1 PDLEAG
7 PDREFMVRV
16 GGRWLRVVIIR
27 IEGGFLG
34 IFEDLT
40 DIKNSEEA
48 ARRVLEANRTLL
60 AELHH
65 RVKNNL
71 QVISSLINIQSSKM
85 SREQAEIMRS
95 LQLRIKSM
103 AVIHEML
110 LSRPESSSINFASY
124 VGGLTGYL
132 RDMYQ
137 SAAEFEVDV
146 PDVEFNIETAAPLG
160 LIVGELVSNSIRHAF
175 TDGGIIRIS
184 LEALDD
190 GFILEVADNGRGLP
204 DNFSIEESGGIGLE
218 LVKNLVGQ
226 LEGSIECHS
235 NGLDNLQG

>member
-1 PDLEAG
+1 MELPVGVVLMDTSGRILESNPAIERLYGDSRDAMLIGDIHPDLEPG

-16 GGRWLRVVIIR
+16 GGRWLRVVITR
-27 IEGGFLG
+27 IEGGFIG

-48 ARRVLEANRTLL
+48 ARSLEANRTLL

-85 SREQAEIMRS
+85 SREHAEIMRS
-95 LQLRIKSM
+95 LQLRIKSI
-103 AVIHEML
+103 AVIMRCFYPARVQQYQL
-110 LSRPESSSINFASY
+110 RVLCLRPHS
-124 VGGLTGYL
+124 YL

-146 PDVEFNIETAAPLG
+146 PDVEFNIETAAPG
-160 LIVGELVSNSIRHAF
+160 PHS
-175 TDGGIIRIS
+175 
-184 LEALDD
+184 
-190 GFILEVADNGRGLP
+190 GRTCIQQPQACLYRWWNHQNIP
-204 DNFSIEESGGIGLE
+204 
-218 LVKNLVGQ
+218 
-226 LEGSIECHS
+226 
-235 NGLDNLQG
+235 